1 MFWGLSDSF
10 QQPFLVV
17 CTPSTLGVASG
28 LLLPV
33 DLIQLVDSKIKKIKK
48 NEEHLLT
55 QGATLGMLV
64 EVLNTTSV
72 FNF

>member
-17 CTPSTLGVASG
+17 YAPSTLGVASG

-33 DLIQLVDSKIKKIKK
+33 DLIQLVDSIKK
-48 NEEHLLT
+48 NT
-55 QGATLGMLV
+55 IKFLGK
-64 EVLNTTSV
+64 LNQTFLFS
-72 FNF
+72 

>member
-17 CTPSTLGVASG
+17 YAPSTLGVASG

-33 DLIQLVDSKIKKIKK
+33 DLIQFVDSIKK
-48 NEEHLLT
+48 N
-55 QGATLGMLV
+55 TLKKRGTFA
-64 EVLNTTSV
+64 NTRGNTRNV
-72 FNF
+72 GGGFKYYKRF

>member
-17 CTPSTLGVASG
+17 CTPSTLDVASG

-33 DLIQLVDSKIKKIKK
+33 DLIQLVDSIKK
-48 NEEHLLT
+48 EHFEKT
-55 QGATLGMLV
+55 R
-64 EVLNTTSV
+64 NIC
-72 FNF
+72 